1 MFLTEDPEIVLRCG
15 TKRLGAGKVV
25 VCSREAAAA
34 AEAAVAAAEDVAWRP
49 SGAGVTLKVG
59 VGA

>member
-1 MFLTEDPEIVLRCG
+1 MRCG